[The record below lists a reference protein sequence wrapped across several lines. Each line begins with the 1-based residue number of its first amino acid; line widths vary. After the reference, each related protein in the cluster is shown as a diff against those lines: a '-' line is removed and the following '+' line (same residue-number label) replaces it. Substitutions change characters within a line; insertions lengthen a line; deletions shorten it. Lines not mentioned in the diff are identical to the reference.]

1 MRTATPNCWD
11 PIAAMS
17 ENVLQTPD
25 IDFTV
30 YAQQH
35 IPYIDGHSRR
45 GSRGHLIV
53 DAPTSLAV
61 PENVRRRIEAIAD
74 LRWLTIYDS
83 IDTCGRIN
91 AYGVPQLETD
101 RYFVIKYGNKSM
113 EGWLMSSR
121 VLILHRETAEAHYE
135 GSAGDEG

>member
-11 PIAAMS
+11 PAASMS

-35 IPYIDGHSRR
+35 IPYIDEHGRR
-45 GSRGHLIV
+45 GGRSHIFV
-53 DAPTSLAV
+53 KTPTPLAITG
-61 PENVRRRIEAIAD
+61 NVRRRIEAIAD

-91 AYGVPQLETD
+91 VYNMPRLEAD
-101 RYFVIKYGNKSM
+101 QYFVIKYGNKSM
-113 EGWLMSSR
+113 EWVLTSSR
-121 VLILHRETAEAHYE
+121 LLILHRETAEVYYE
-135 GSAGDEG
+135 GRAGDEG